1 MGQAWAVVTSGRGEM
16 ARETGETCETC
27 LLGAA
32 SVRLGGHE
40 AVELRTAVTAAA
52 QHEAAVESERLH
64 GVGVGGT
71 GDG

>member
-16 ARETGETCETC
+16 ARETGETC

-52 QHEAAVESERLH
+52 QHEAAVESERLN